1 MQDKFLCDTSVIFN
15 GQILNLIQDG
25 ELGEKPEIIICNIVV
40 AEIEYRTNIQK
51 EIGFFGLNVLKELH
65 KFYNEKKIDL
75 LIVGRRPTR
84 EEIKLA
90 QGGELD
96 ALIRESARENDAV
109 LITADRIQGDVG
121 IFEGLEV
128 LFAWERKIQ
137 KDDESLSLKLF
148 DYFDETT
155 MSVHLKRNLP
165 PYAKKGA
172 PGNWRL
178 EKIDNEVITP
188 KLIEDIALEVIEN
201 VREDD
206 HSFIEI
212 EKIGA
217 VVAQL
222 REFRIVITR
231 PPFSNDVEITAVRPL
246 VSLKLSD
253 YSIDA
258 KLQNRLETAEGIL
271 VCGSPGAGKSTFCA
285 ALANFYLSQNKVVKT
300 LESVR
305 DLQVNPEITQYTK
318 LEGSLENS
326 ADILLLVRPDFTIFD
341 EVRTTKDFGVYADFR
356 LSGVG
361 MVGVVHSSSA
371 IDAIQRF
378 IGRIELG
385 MLPSII
391 DTIIFIEG
399 GDISAVLV
407 IKMTVKVP
415 SGFRDKDLARPVV
428 EVRDYK
434 TRQLEFEVY
443 SFGQDIVIN
452 PVRPKKTKYKPDQNK
467 GLQSYRKSKFKEVR
481 INLKFEITK
490 DRVILKASPQYA
502 SENVVIFADQ
512 DEIFTGSL
520 SRKSEINLSLS
531 NKEGRRILKE
541 IDRNKDIYGQIK

>member
-1 MQDKFLCDTSVIFN
+1 MTDKFVCDTSVIFN
-15 GQILNLIQDG
+15 GIILDLIEDG
-25 ELGEKPEIIICNIVV
+25 ELGEKPEILIPNIVV
-40 AEIEYRTNIQK
+40 AEIEYRTNIHK
-51 EIGFFGLNVLKELH
+51 EIGFYGLNVLRTLREFNKE
-65 KFYNEKKIDL
+65 EKIILNIAGK
-75 LIVGRRPTR
+75 RPTR
-84 EEIKLA
+84 EEIKMA
-90 QGGELD
+90 PGGELD
-96 ALIRESARENDAV
+96 ALIREISLKNNAT

-121 IFEGLEV
+121 IFEGLDIFFV
-128 LFAWERKIQ
+128 KERGIHKP
-137 KDDESLSLKLF
+137 KEPLSLKLLE
-148 DYFDETT
+148 YFDDKT

-165 PYAKKGA
+165 PFAKRGS
-172 PGNWRL
+172 PGNWLL
-178 EKIDNEVITP
+178 ERIDNEKITP
-188 KLIEDIALEVIEN
+188 KLIEDIALEIVEN

-212 EKIGA
+212 EKMGA

-253 YSIDA
+253 YTIDA
-258 KLQNRLETAEGIL
+258 KLKRRLEKAEGIL

-305 DLQVNPEITQYTK
+305 DLQVSPEITQYTK
-318 LEGSLENS
+318 LEGNLENS

-341 EVRTTKDFGVYADFR
+341 EVRTTKDFEVYADFR

-399 GDISAVLV
+399 GDILSVLV

-434 TRQLEFEVY
+434 TGQLEFEVY

-452 PVRPKKTKYKPDQNK
+452 PINPKKLRSKSVQNK
-467 GLQSYRKSKFKEVR
+467 NLQYYRKSKKKEIR
-481 INLKFEITK
+481 IDLEFEINK
-490 DRVILKASPQYA
+490 DRILLKAAPQFA
-502 SENVVIFADQ
+502 SQNIIVFADGA
-512 DEIFTGSL
+512 EIFTGSL

-541 IDRNKDIYGQIK
+541 IDRNKDIYAMIK